1 MPAGPRARNAAALLA
16 GLLLALLTLVTG
28 AAAASA
34 TTTPAPPA
42 TTPAPRAADAAPPA
56 EGGEAV
62 RARVRTEDG
71 QDLAG
76 VTIRV
81 EQGGE
86 EIASGETDDTG
97 IAEIPL
103 PGPGSYSVVLDE
115 ENLPDEAEGLIPRVN
130 PIETQI
136 AAGDT
141 RTVAFRLSEEGGPSV
156 DGGGG
161 GTSRVLQLAASGLRF
176 GLIIALAS
184 IGLSLIFGTTGLTN
198 FAHGELI
205 TFGALIGFMFNVTFG
220 LHLLVAA
227 PIAVIVCGLGGYL
240 NDRLL
245 WGPLRKRGTGLIAMM
260 IVTIGLSLL
269 LRYMFLYQFGG
280 GTESFADYRGQAG
293 VAVGPITLRPLDFIS
308 MALATIVLI
317 AVGLGLLR
325 TRLGKATRAVA
336 DNPALA
342 AASGID
348 VDRVIQTV
356 WVGGAALAGLAG
368 ILLGLAQQ
376 INFQMGFQIL
386 LLVFAAVTLGGL
398 GTAFGALLGSIVVGL
413 FIELSTLF
421 VPTELK
427 NVGALAVL
435 IVILLIRPQGIL
447 GRRERIG

>member
-1 MPAGPRARNAAALLA
+1 
-16 GLLLALLTLVTG
+16 
-28 AAAASA
+28 
-34 TTTPAPPA
+34 
-42 TTPAPRAADAAPPA
+42 
-56 EGGEAV
+56 
-62 RARVRTEDG
+62 
-71 QDLAG
+71 
-76 VTIRV
+76 
-81 EQGGE
+81 
-86 EIASGETDDTG
+86 
-97 IAEIPL
+97 
-103 PGPGSYSVVLDE
+103 
-115 ENLPDEAEGLIPRVN
+115 
-130 PIETQI
+130 
-136 AAGDT
+136 
-141 RTVAFRLSEEGGPSV
+141 
-156 DGGGG
+156 
-161 GTSRVLQLAASGLRF
+161 
-176 GLIIALAS
+176 
-184 IGLSLIFGTTGLTN
+184 
-198 FAHGELI
+198 
-205 TFGALIGFMFNVTFG
+205 
-220 LHLLVAA
+220 
-227 PIAVIVCGLGGYL
+227 
-240 NDRLL
+240 
-245 WGPLRKRGTGLIAMM
+245 MM
-260 IVTIGLSLL
+260 IVSIGLSLL
-269 LRYMFLYQFGG
+269 LRYLFLYQFGG

-308 MALATIVLI
+308 MALATIVLV
-317 AVGLGLLR
+317 AVGFGLLR

-398 GTAFGALLGSIVVGL
+398 GTAFGALIGSIVVGL